1 MHSFSSNNDDEEKL
15 QKNKRMK
22 KQKFAKV
29 SEGKLGKESSSK
41 EEVEYEVV
49 IPSLHL
55 QSCE

>member
-22 KQKFAKV
+22 KFAKV

-55 QSCE
+55 